1 MEGKR
6 EYRDGGWMRSI
17 GMEGGREY
25 KGWRVRGS
33 IGMEPSWRV
42 GVMNCR

>member
-1 MEGKR
+1 MAG
-6 EYRDGGWMRSI
+6 SI

-33 IGMEPSWRV
+33 IGMEGEREYRDGAIMEGGSHEL
-42 GVMNCR
+42 